1 MKVIHC
7 ADLHLDSPLTTHM
20 SREQAARR
28 SLELLHSFVRLTR
41 YAREEGVRVVL
52 IAGDLFD
59 GERVK
64 LRTLETLLEAVAQ
77 SPEVDYLYL
86 PGNHDGAARAFSGR
100 QLPPNLHC
108 FSETWTSFSYPEAVI
123 FGIQMTR
130 DNAESLYQS
139 LPRRGDR
146 PHIVTLHGQAGSAS
160 GLDRVNLNLLRDR
173 GVDYLALGHI
183 HSQAWERLDGTGY
196 YGYPGC
202 LEGRGFDEC
211 GDKGF
216 FLLEIQGQRI
226 AHRFVPFACRR
237 LHRVPVDLTGVES
250 GAALLSR
257 MEQAAAHIGPE
268 DMVEFVLTGDSD
280 PAANISLSYLEQAA
294 ALGHFFVRVKD
305 ESRLALRPEDYA
317 NDVSLKGAFIRLV
330 LAGEGSE
337 ADKAAIIRAGLAAL
351 AGEEVL
357 L

>member
-59 GERVK
+59 GERVT

-77 SPEVDYLYL
+77 SPGVDYLYL

-100 QLPPNLHC
+100 QLPPNFHS

-123 FGIQMTR
+123 SGIQMTR
-130 DNAESLYQS
+130 DNAEDLYGT
-139 LPRRGDR
+139 LPPRGDQ

-173 GVDYLALGHI
+173 GIDYLALGHI
-183 HSQAWERLDGTGY
+183 HSQAWEWLDGTGY

-280 PAANISLSYLEQAA
+280 PAAHISLSYLEQAA

-305 ESRLALRPEDYA
+305 ESRMALRPEDYA
-317 NDVSLKGAFIRLV
+317 KDVSLKGAFIRLV